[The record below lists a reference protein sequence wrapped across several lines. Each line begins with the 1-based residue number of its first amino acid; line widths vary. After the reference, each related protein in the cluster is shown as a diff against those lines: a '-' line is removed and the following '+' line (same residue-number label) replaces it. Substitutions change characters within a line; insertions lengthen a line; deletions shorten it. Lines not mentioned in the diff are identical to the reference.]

1 MAAEVFTWCPV
12 PGASVDYEYSTRA
25 AQFGDGY
32 EQESGSGINNERQVW
47 SLTFDG
53 NKQRTDAILDFI
65 RKHKGYKYFLWTPP
79 DSLEQIKVK
88 AVSPRKVVDGGF
100 STITVTFRQYFGP

>member
-53 NKQRTDAILDFI
+53 NK
-65 RKHKGYKYFLWTPP
+65 
-79 DSLEQIKVK
+79 
-88 AVSPRKVVDGGF
+88 
-100 STITVTFRQYFGP
+100 